1 MSLDD
6 QSYFRRR
13 ALEEDKAARNA
24 SCDAARVRH
33 TELAALYRSCCS
45 SPTIRR
51 AFQPMVGHDARFCGS
66 HTGSMLGA

>member
-24 SCDAARVRH
+24 SCNAARLRH
-33 TELAALYRSCCS
+33 TELAALYRGRCS

-51 AFQPMVGHDARFCGS
+51 AFQPMVSHEPRFCSS
-66 HTGSMLGA
+66 HTESMLGA

>member
-24 SCDAARVRH
+24 SCDAARIRH
-33 TELAALYRSCCS
+33 TELAALYCVRCS

-51 AFQPMVGHDARFCGS
+51 AFQPMVGHEELTCDS
-66 HTGSMLGA
+66 HTESMLGA

>member
-13 ALEEDKAARNA
+13 ALEEDRAARSA
-24 SCDAARVRH
+24 SCEIARVRH
-33 TELAALYRSCCS
+33 TQLAALYRGRCT

-51 AFQPMVGHDARFCGS
+51 AFEPMVGHEPRFFGA
-66 HTGSMLGA
+66 HAESMLGA